1 MTKTDLKKLIQE
13 VYEEVA
19 TEVKKAEKAE
29 KAEKPKAE
37 PKVEKPK
44 AEKPVAKK
52 APKSE
57 EPGKITKTFV
67 KTIDKHS
74 DKNRFAGDQGDAD
87 LFGKIKKILTP
98 YVGRKLEEADIDK
111 MMEYMEC
118 DECYEE
124 GAKPDFLDLD
134 KDGNKTEPMK
144 KAAMDAKKSK
154 KLKEIIEKA
163 KNI

>member
-29 KAEKPKAE
+29 KPKAE

-52 APKSE
+52 APKAE
-57 EPGKITKTFV
+57 EPGKITETFV

-144 KAAMDAKKSK
+144 KAAMDAEKSK

>member
-19 TEVKKAEKAE
+19 TEVKKAE

-87 LFGKIKKILTP
+87 SFGKIKKILTP

>member
-19 TEVKKAEKAE
+19 TEVKKAEKT
-29 KAEKPKAE
+29 EKPKAE
-37 PKVEKPK
+37 PKAEKPK

-74 DKNRFAGDQGDAD
+74 DKNRFAGDQSDAD